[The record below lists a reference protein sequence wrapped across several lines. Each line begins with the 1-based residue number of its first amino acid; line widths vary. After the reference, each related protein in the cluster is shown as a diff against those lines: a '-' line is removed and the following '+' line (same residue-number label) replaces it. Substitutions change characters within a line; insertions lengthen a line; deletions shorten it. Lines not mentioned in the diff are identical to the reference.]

1 MPSQALSLALAASIY
16 PPALAVVIALGRG
29 EEVRLRVVLF
39 VVAAYLTV
47 LCTGALM
54 RFLFVEVHVAHSQV
68 LVPTAALY
76 TAAGG
81 ALLLLAVHLRRAP
94 RRPPSEHA
102 RASRTERYLR
112 SRRLVLGLGFILYV
126 VPSPI
131 FVGAVKA
138 LADTTASD
146 GQKLIY
152 LVQLL
157 LIMLWLI
164 ELPMLILIAF
174 PARGVVALERT
185 NAWFAGHGR
194 RLLVPACALI
204 GVYLLAVGAVELATR

>member
-1 MPSQALSLALAASIY
+1 MPSEALSLALAASIY

-39 VVAAYLTV
+39 VIAAYLTV

-54 RFLFVEVHVAHSQV
+54 LFLFAGVHVAHTQIV
-68 LVPTAALY
+68 VPTAALY
-76 TAAGG
+76 TAAGV
-81 ALLLLAVHLRRAP
+81 ALLVLAVHLRRAP
-94 RRPPSEHA
+94 RRAPAKHA
-102 RASRTERYLR
+102 GASRTERYLR
-112 SRRLVLGLGFILYV
+112 SRWLVLALGFVLYV

-131 FVGAVKA
+131 FAGAVKV
-138 LADTTASD
+138 LADTSVSD

-157 LIMLWLI
+157 VVMLWLI
-164 ELPMLILIAF
+164 ELPMLVLIAF

-185 NAWFAGHGR
+185 NAWFARRGR
-194 RLLVPACALI
+194 ELLVPACALL
-204 GVYLLAVGAVELATR
+204 GVYLLVVGAVELATH

>member
-1 MPSQALSLALAASIY
+1 MPSEALSLALAASIY

-39 VVAAYLTV
+39 VIAAYLTV

-54 RFLFVEVHVAHSQV
+54 LFLFVEVHVAHTQIV
-68 LVPTAALY
+68 VPTAALY
-76 TAAGG
+76 AAAGG
-81 ALLLLAVHLRRAP
+81 ALLFLAVHLRRAP
-94 RRPPSEHA
+94 RRPPA
-102 RASRTERYLR
+102 RGSRPSRTGRYLR
-112 SRRLVLGLGFILYV
+112 TRRLVLALGFVLYV

-131 FVGAVKA
+131 FAGAVKV
-138 LADTTASD
+138 LADASVSD

-152 LVQLL
+152 LVQML

-174 PARGVVALERT
+174 PVRGVVALERT
-185 NAWFAGHGR
+185 NAWFARRGR
-194 RLLVPACALI
+194 ELLAPACALLGI
-204 GVYLLAVGAVELATR
+204 YLLAVGGAELATQ